1 MTYARLGRLERALQ
15 IESDVYSGRLKL
27 HGEAHGS
34 TLLAAN
40 NYTVALFE
48 AGRFEEAKSLLR
60 KTLPVARRVLGDN
73 DTTTLRM
80 RMNYGW
86 AFYKDDGAT
95 LDDLRE
101 AVMTLK
107 ETERTARRV
116 LGGAHPL
123 AEEIGDRLQEAR
135 AALGSREMTASGR
148 GTTRAGDVRALREA
162 VAAMST
168 SGTK

>member
-60 KTLPVARRVLGDN
+60 KMTPVARQALRESHRV
-73 DTTTLRM
+73 TLKM
-80 RMNYGW
+80 RWIY
-86 AFYKDDGAT
+86 AISLYADDRAT

-101 AVMTLK
+101 AVETL
-107 ETERTARRV
+107 ESVALLWRRV
-116 LGGAHPL
+116 FGPAHPDTPQVQGALEAAREAL
-123 AEEIGDRLQEAR
+123 ATR
-135 AALGSREMTASGR
+135 AA
-148 GTTRAGDVRALREA
+148 
-162 VAAMST
+162 
-168 SGTK
+168 